1 MVQSYKK
8 EQSSQSLDL
17 VCGRASGCQ
26 WRPVGPDI
34 PEYAFPRGCSPHP
47 SAAGLSGMRP
57 SGTRWIF
64 PVVLLCR
71 HGRGGGLVAR
81 LRWQRRDACY
91 SRCGWGG
98 GGSW

>member
-26 WRPVGPDI
+26 WRAVGPDI